1 MTFYSLSVVVSPAL
15 SVRGS
20 GIATKVTARSCVL
33 VTFIYLVPHGCTLID
48 DSLLILQFVSVCV
61 CARVCV
67 CLCVDQCVCVY
78 GMSIIVC
85 VRARACVCMC
95 VLYVNVCVRAC
106 VCVLLC
112 VCGGGGGGG
121 GIDVLVSFRRYAA
134 LLLQTSYKFLIW
146 MVAIGFVLYAIGFV
160 LYAFLG

>member
-48 DSLLILQFVSVCV
+48 DNLLILQCVSVCVCV

-85 VRARACVCMC
+85 ARAR
-95 VLYVNVCVRAC
+95 VCVH
-106 VCVLLC
+106 VCT
-112 VCGGGGGGG
+112 VC
-121 GIDVLVSFRRYAA
+121 
-134 LLLQTSYKFLIW
+134 
-146 MVAIGFVLYAIGFV
+146 
-160 LYAFLG
+160 

>member
-48 DSLLILQFVSVCV
+48 DSLLILQFVSLCVCV

-85 VRARACVCMC
+85 VRARACV
-95 VLYVNVCVRAC
+95 
-106 VCVLLC
+106 
-112 VCGGGGGGG
+112 
-121 GIDVLVSFRRYAA
+121 
-134 LLLQTSYKFLIW
+134 
-146 MVAIGFVLYAIGFV
+146 
-160 LYAFLG
+160 